1 MQMQSLLFLDKTQRE
16 NDTDSKN
23 PDGVTQKQHQSLS
36 VPLTQQCFNRTHL
49 STDSN
54 TPKDITDDISLTLT
68 HTSEQNINN
77 VDNSSD
83 ISESQSIDI
92 NSINF
97 NNHVCND
104 CESVSGSENIATRV
118 RAKNAKAR
126 QKEIH
131 KIHNILRLGIEIT
144 RLFLSHFHTNINPKG
159 SSLLWM

>member
-1 MQMQSLLFLDKTQRE
+1 M
-16 NDTDSKN
+16 
-23 PDGVTQKQHQSLS
+23 
-36 VPLTQQCFNRTHL
+36 

-131 KIHNILRLGIEIT
+131 KNSQHFTARNRDNTFSSESFSYEI
-144 RLFLSHFHTNINPKG
+144 NE
-159 SSLLWM
+159 

>member
-1 MQMQSLLFLDKTQRE
+1 M
-16 NDTDSKN
+16 
-23 PDGVTQKQHQSLS
+23 
-36 VPLTQQCFNRTHL
+36 
-49 STDSN
+49 STDLN

-83 ISESQSIDI
+83 ISESQCIDI

-97 NNHVCND
+97 NNHVSND
-104 CESVSGSENIATRV
+104 CESVSGSDNIATRV

-131 KIHNILRLGIEIT
+131 KNSQHFTARNRDNTFSSESFSYEI
-144 RLFLSHFHTNINPKG
+144 NE
-159 SSLLWM
+159 